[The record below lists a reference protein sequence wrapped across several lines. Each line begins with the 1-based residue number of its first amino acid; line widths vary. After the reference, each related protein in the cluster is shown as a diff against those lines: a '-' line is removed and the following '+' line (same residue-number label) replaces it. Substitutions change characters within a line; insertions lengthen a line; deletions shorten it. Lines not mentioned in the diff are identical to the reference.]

1 MEKEDI
7 KTEDIKTTEQSN
19 STQQEVS
26 DKFITNSMEGLT
38 IE

>member
-7 KTEDIKTTEQSN
+7 KTTETIKESKD
-19 STQQEVS
+19 SQQEVS
-26 DKFITNSMEGLT
+26 DKFITNSLEGLV